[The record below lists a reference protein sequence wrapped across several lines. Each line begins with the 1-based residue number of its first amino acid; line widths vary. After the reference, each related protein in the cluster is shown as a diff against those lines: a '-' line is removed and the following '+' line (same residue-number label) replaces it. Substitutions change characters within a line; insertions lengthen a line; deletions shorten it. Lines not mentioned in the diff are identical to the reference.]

1 MSRSFAA
8 NLIVGLAFEVR
19 YRFFVTEAR
28 RSMHRWLSAVVVLA
42 LSLPAIA
49 QDRGGGAP
57 QGRAGGDGAQGR
69 GAGPA
74 GGRGA
79 PPRQV
84 AGHGVEVGGWWAR
97 LDDPKESRTGL
108 KFVTMGTGLHATTG
122 PNVILFDADEDWEGP
137 YTTKATFRMTKL
149 ASHEVAYGLFVGG
162 QDLDNDKQRYTYFV
176 IRQDGKYLIRKR
188 TGATATNVAGD
199 WADHAA
205 IQKPNAQGSQTNELA
220 IQVGRETVTF
230 LANGQTVATQPA
242 KAVDVVGISGLRIG
256 HGLDLQ
262 IEGFSVTQAK

>member
-1 MSRSFAA
+1 
-8 NLIVGLAFEVR
+8 
-19 YRFFVTEAR
+19 
-28 RSMHRWLSAVVVLA
+28 MHRWLLAVLVLA
-42 LSLPAIA
+42 LSHPALA
-49 QDRGGGAP
+49 QDRGGGAGP
-57 QGRAGGDGAQGR
+57 QGR
-69 GAGPA
+69 GAGP
-74 GGRGA
+74 GRGA
-79 PPRQV
+79 PPRPA
-84 AGHGVEVGGWWAR
+84 AGNGIEVGGWWGR

-122 PNVILFDADEDWEGP
+122 PNMILFDADEDWEGP
-137 YTTKATFRMTKL
+137 YTTKATLTMTKP
-149 ASHEVAYGLFVGG
+149 ASHQVAYGLFVGG

-188 TGATATNVAGD
+188 TGATTVNVAGD

-242 KAVDVVGISGLRIG
+242 KAVDAVGISGLRIG
-256 HGLDLQ
+256 HGLDVH
-262 IEGFSVTQAK
+262 IEGFSVTQTK

>member
-1 MSRSFAA
+1 MHKWLLAA
-8 NLIVGLAFEVR
+8 
-19 YRFFVTEAR
+19 
-28 RSMHRWLSAVVVLA
+28 VVLA
-42 LSLPAIA
+42 LTLPAIA
-49 QDRGGGAP
+49 QDRGGGA
-57 QGRAGGDGAQGR
+57 GAQGR

-79 PPRQV
+79 PPRPV
-84 AGHGVEVGGWWAR
+84 AGHGIEVGGWFGR

-122 PNVILFDADEDWEGP
+122 PNMILFDADEDWEGP
-137 YTTKATFRMTKL
+137 YTTKATFTMTKP
-149 ASHEVAYGLFVGG
+149 ASHQVAYGLFVGG

-176 IRQDGKYLIRKR
+176 IRQDGKFLIKKR
-188 TGATATNVAGD
+188 TGATTANVAGD

-220 IQVGRETVTF
+220 IQVGRDTVTF

-242 KAVDVVGISGLRIG
+242 KAVDVVGISGLRVG

-262 IEGFSVTQAK
+262 IDGFSVTQAK